1 MFRTSDI
8 VLIAVMVSAAALTY
22 KTKREAEEQMA
33 AVQKIQAQIRYEE
46 DTIDLLKA
54 DWSLLTQPSRLQK
67 LADIYKSQLG
77 LEPVSARQI
86 GGLDDIP
93 VKPVTIEDLSSQ
105 RLGGLADNSGN
116 GPADDKDPVVTGST
130 VQ

>member
-8 VLIAVMVSAAALTY
+8 VLIAVMVSAAAMTY
-22 KTKREAEEQMA
+22 TIKRDAEEQQA
-33 AVQKIQAQIRYEE
+33 TLRKLQAQIHLEE

-67 LADIYKSQLG
+67 LVETYHAQLG
-77 LEPVSARQI
+77 LEPVDPHQI
-86 GGLDDIP
+86 VQIQDLP
-93 VKPVTIEDLSSQ
+93 MKSLTIEDLT
-105 RLGGLADNSGN
+105 GGAMADEGQ
-116 GPADDKDPVVTGST
+116 DEIVTGA

>member
-33 AVQKIQAQIRYEE
+33 SVQKIEAQIRYEE

-67 LADIYKSQLG
+67 LAEIYKSQLG
-77 LEPVSARQI
+77 LEPVNARQI
-86 GGLDDIP
+86 VNLDDLP
-93 VKPVTIEDLSSQ
+93 AKPVTIEDLSSQ
-105 RLGGLADNSGN
+105 RLGGMADNSDK
-116 GPADDKDPVVTGST
+116 GPKGAKDPIVTGGI

>member
-8 VLIAVMVSAAALTY
+8 VLIAVMVSAAAFTY
-22 KTKREAEEQMA
+22 KAKREAEEQLA
-33 AVQKIQAQIRYEE
+33 SVQKIEAQIRYEE

-67 LADIYKSQLG
+67 LAETYKSQLA
-77 LEPVSARQI
+77 LEPVNARQI
-86 GGLDDIP
+86 VGIDDLP
-93 VKPVTIEDLSSQ
+93 AKPLNIEDLSSQ
-105 RLGGLADNSGN
+105 RLGGMADNSGK
-116 GPADDKDPVVTGST
+116 GPAGKDPVVTGAI